1 MQLGRRVCCHSV
13 SRSFVRSC
21 DSFVQFVRST
31 RETSSRAERER
42 TTIPRA
48 REERM
53 GNDERFRRTLGGE
66 RRVDA
71 STTRPNWI
79 SDVNADE
86 RRREYA
92 LTPEEYE
99 AKRASRVSKHLEE
112 IRLEKYAQFEDELN
126 LSETMYGGYKEEGGG
141 EGEED
146 VEDAAARG
154 EPLDLDMALFWARR
168 RADAARASAHRE
180 QTAST
185 GARHRLSVKSQARE
199 VDELKRVVR
208 EERQQRE
215 ACERALE
222 KKQKEIERLRSQ
234 LAKYKLQSDEASNR
248 DFNSGGNYI
257 LVRAEGKSRAM
268 KIYEDELPL
277 YSQLRGR
284 RATWLT
290 DL

>member
-1 MQLGRRVCCHSV
+1 
-13 SRSFVRSC
+13 
-21 DSFVQFVRST
+21 
-31 RETSSRAERER
+31 
-42 TTIPRA
+42 
-48 REERM
+48 M

-66 RRVDA
+66 RRRRGST

-79 SDVNADE
+79 SDVSADE

-99 AKRASRVSKHLEE
+99 AKRTSRVSKHLEE

-126 LSETMYGGYKEEGGG
+126 LSETTYGGYEEEGGG

-180 QTAST
+180 QTALI
-185 GARHRLSVKSQARE
+185 GARHRLSVVKSQARE

-215 ACERALE
+215 ACERELE

-234 LAKYKLQSDEASNR
+234 LAKFKLQSDKASNR
-248 DFNSGGNYI
+248 DFNSGGNYV

-284 RATWLT
+284 RVTWLT
-290 DL
+290 ELSN

>member
-1 MQLGRRVCCHSV
+1 
-13 SRSFVRSC
+13 
-21 DSFVQFVRST
+21 
-31 RETSSRAERER
+31 
-42 TTIPRA
+42 
-48 REERM
+48 M
-53 GNDERFRRTLGGE
+53 GNDERFRRTPGGE
-66 RRVDA
+66 RRRQSGST

-112 IRLEKYAQFEDELN
+112 VRLEKYAQFEDELN
-126 LSETMYGGYKEEGGG
+126 LSETMYGGPFFEEGGEG
-141 EGEED
+141 EEEED

-168 RADAARASAHRE
+168 RADAARANAHRE
-180 QTAST
+180 QTALI

-208 EERQQRE
+208 EERQERE

-248 DFNSGGNYI
+248 DSNSGGNYV

-290 DL
+290 DLSN

>member
-1 MQLGRRVCCHSV
+1 MSLVGSFVG
-13 SRSFVRSC
+13 SFVRS
-21 DSFVQFVRST
+21 VVKR
-31 RETSSRAERER
+31 RRAPR
-42 TTIPRA
+42 TDDDTA
-48 REERM
+48 LARM

-66 RRVDA
+66 RRRSG
-71 STTRPNWI
+71 STSTPRPNWI

-92 LTPEEYE
+92 LTPEAYE

-126 LSETMYGGYKEEGGG
+126 LSETMYGGYEEAG
-141 EGEED
+141 EDEDED
-146 VEDAAARG
+146 VKDASARA

-168 RADAARASAHRE
+168 RADAARASTHRE
-180 QTAST
+180 QTALT

-248 DFNSGGNYI
+248 DFNSGGNYV

-290 DL
+290 DLSN

>member
-1 MQLGRRVCCHSV
+1 MQLGRRVFCHSV
-13 SRSFVRSC
+13 ARSFVRAIR
-21 DSFVQFVRST
+21 SFVPI

-42 TTIPRA
+42 TTRPRA
-48 REERM
+48 REEMM
-53 GNDERFRRTLGGE
+53 GNDERFRRTLGGA

-71 STTRPNWI
+71 PTMRPNWI

-126 LSETMYGGYKEEGGG
+126 LSEKMYGGYEEQG
-141 EGEED
+141 EDEED
-146 VEDAAARG
+146 VEDAAAARG

-180 QTAST
+180 QTALT

-248 DFNSGGNYI
+248 GFNSGGDYV

-290 DL
+290 DLSN

>member
-1 MQLGRRVCCHSV
+1 VH
-13 SRSFVRSC
+13 
-21 DSFVQFVRST
+21 
-31 RETSSRAERER
+31 RETSSGADERGR
-42 TTIPRA
+42 TTN
-48 REERM
+48 EERM

-66 RRVDA
+66 RRGCA
-71 STTRPNWI
+71 STSTARPTTRPTWI

-112 IRLEKYAQFEDELN
+112 VRLEKYAQFEDELN
-126 LSETMYGGYKEEGGG
+126 LSETVYGGYEEG
-141 EGEED
+141 EDEEEED
-146 VEDAAARG
+146 EDASERA

-168 RADAARASAHRE
+168 RADAARASAHRG
-180 QTAST
+180 QTALA
-185 GARHRLSVKSQARE
+185 GARHRLSAKSQVRE
-199 VDELKRVVR
+199 VDELKRVVC

-248 DFNSGGNYI
+248 DFNSGEDYV
-257 LVRAEGKSRAM
+257 LVRGGGKSRAM

-277 YSQLRGR
+277 YSQLRER
-284 RATWLT
+284 RATWLR
-290 DL
+290 DLSN